1 MDKQTAFPKRQIVD
15 IETWERKDNF
25 NFFRNFLNPCITI
38 TSEVECTA
46 AKEKA
51 KKNGQSFFIHYLYAI
66 LRAANEIKELRFRV
80 DDEGQIIYFE
90 TVDVLCPIRMKE
102 NGKFFT
108 VRIPWITGFEDFHRE
123 ARRIIASI
131 PEDGDP
137 YNAENLS
144 SEENRY
150 SVILVSVTPDLYFTS
165 MTHTQERESGS
176 SYPLLNVGKAVTRE
190 GKLVIPSRS
199 TCITG
204 LWMGRIWRRSIRR
217 WKNIWDSIPS
227 PLEKG
232 AGGVL

>member
-108 VRIPWITGFEDFHRE
+108 GRIPWLT
-123 ARRIIASI
+123 
-131 PEDGDP
+131 
-137 YNAENLS
+137 
-144 SEENRY
+144 
-150 SVILVSVTPDLYFTS
+150 
-165 MTHTQERESGS
+165 
-176 SYPLLNVGKAVTRE
+176 
-190 GKLVIPSRS
+190 
-199 TCITG
+199 
-204 LWMGRIWRRSIRR
+204 
-217 WKNIWDSIPS
+217 
-227 PLEKG
+227 
-232 AGGVL
+232 

>member
-51 KKNGQSFFIHYLYAI
+51 KKNGQSFFIYYLYAI

-108 VRIPWITGFEDFHRE
+108 VRIPWIAGFEDFHRE

-150 SVILVSVTPDLYFTS
+150 SIILVSATPDLYFTS

-190 GKLVIPSRS
+190 GKLVIPVAINVHHGFVDGAHLA
-199 TCITG
+199 TFYQ
-204 LWMGRIWRRSIRR
+204 
-217 WKNIWDSIPS
+217 KV
-227 PLEKG
+227 EKYLG
-232 AGGVL
+232 